1 MVPAGS
7 STISPP
13 AMPVSSAL
21 LDIQAPVLDRL
32 ERVPDELWRIVQ
44 ADVAIVQAA
53 NAHLR
58 GMRGKLFRPTLLLL
72 ASSVEG
78 TPEDRAVP
86 LAAVSELVH
95 LTSVVHDDSVD
106 HSVLRRGQPTLN
118 ALFSHQVA
126 VLMGDFLFSKAIAEL
141 VWLGDLEALRV
152 FTQASNEMTLGELRQ
167 LSSYDALSFS
177 EADYHTLNRAKT
189 ASLVGAACEMGA
201 LAGAPRFR
209 SEMRRFGERLGM
221 AFQVADDLL
230 DYIEAEA
237 VTGKPSGNDLKE
249 HKVTLP
255 LIAAL
260 RSMSK
265 AQRERVD
272 ALFADPLPGDA
283 AIAEVVGIVTE
294 CGGLDYARAQGERFA
309 AEAEEALATLP
320 ASDVRQSLAD
330 ALAYV
335 MERRS

>member
-1 MVPAGS
+1 VTAELRVQL
-7 STISPP
+7 
-13 AMPVSSAL
+13 PVATAL
-21 LDIQAPVLDRL
+21 LEIQVPVRERLD
-32 ERVPDELWRIVQ
+32 RVPDEMWRIVQ

-78 TPEDRAVP
+78 AAEERAVP
-86 LAAVSELVH
+86 LAAVAELVH

-106 HSVLRRGQPTLN
+106 HSVLRRGQPTIN

-141 VWLGDLEALRV
+141 VRLGDMESLRV

-167 LSSYDALSFS
+167 LAAFDALRFS
-177 EADYHTLNRAKT
+177 EEDYYALIRAKT

-209 SEMRRFGERLGM
+209 ANMRRFGERLGM

-230 DYIEAEA
+230 DYTAAES
-237 VTGKPSGNDLKE
+237 VTGKPSGNDLRE

-260 RSMSK
+260 PRMSR

-272 ALFADPLPGDA
+272 ALFGDPTPGDA
-283 AIAEVVGIVTE
+283 SIAEVVGIVAE
-294 CGGLDYARAQGERFA
+294 CGGLEFARRTGEEFA
-309 AEAEEALATLP
+309 SEAEAALADVP
-320 ASDVRQSLAD
+320 ASEVRQALED

-335 MERRS
+335 MDRRA

>member
-1 MVPAGS
+1 MTLDTRLHAPVAPA
-7 STISPP
+7 
-13 AMPVSSAL
+13 L
-21 LDIQAPVLDRL
+21 REIQAPIRERL
-32 ERVPDELWRIVQ
+32 ERVPEEIWRIVQ
-44 ADVAIVQAA
+44 ADVAIVEAA

-72 ASSVEG
+72 ASAVDG
-78 TPEDRAVP
+78 APEERAVP
-86 LAAVSELVH
+86 LAAVTELVH

-106 HSVLRRGQPTLN
+106 HSVLRRGQPTIN

-141 VWLGDLEALRV
+141 VRLGDLEPLRV
-152 FTQASNEMTLGELRQ
+152 FTHASNEMTLGELRQ
-167 LSSYDALSFS
+167 LASFDALSFT
-177 EADYHTLNRAKT
+177 EQDYYTLIRAKT

-209 SEMRRFGERLGM
+209 APMRRFGERLGM

-230 DYIEAEA
+230 DYTEQEA

-260 RSMSK
+260 PLMSV
-265 AQRERVD
+265 AQRRQID
-272 ALFADPLPGDA
+272 ALFADPTPSDA
-283 AIAEVVGIVTE
+283 SIAEVVGIVSD
-294 CGGLDYARAQGERFA
+294 CGGLEFARQRGEQFA
-309 AEAEEALATLP
+309 EEAEEAISGLP
-320 ASDVRQSLAD
+320 ASQVQQSLFD
-330 ALAYV
+330 ALGYV
-335 MERRS
+335 MDRRS

>member
-1 MVPAGS
+1 MTLDARLHL
-7 STISPP
+7 
-13 AMPVSSAL
+13 PVAAAL
-21 LDIQAPVLDRL
+21 REIQAPIRERLDR
-32 ERVPDELWRIVQ
+32 VPEEMWRIMQ
-44 ADVAIVQAA
+44 ADVAIVEAA

-72 ASSVEG
+72 ASAVEDA
-78 TPEDRAVP
+78 PEPRAVP
-86 LAAVSELVH
+86 LAAVAELVH

-106 HSVLRRGQPTLN
+106 HSVLRRGQPTIN

-141 VWLGDLEALRV
+141 VRLGDMEPLRV

-167 LSSYDALSFS
+167 LASFDALSFT
-177 EADYHTLNRAKT
+177 EADYHTLIRAKT

-209 SEMRRFGERLGM
+209 NEMRRFGERLGM

-230 DYIEAEA
+230 DYTEQEA

-255 LIAAL
+255 LITAL
-260 RSMSK
+260 PRMSR
-265 AQRERVD
+265 AQRERVER
-272 ALFADPLPGDA
+272 LFADPTPGDA

-294 CGGLDYARAQGERFA
+294 CGGIEHARLKGEQFAQ
-309 AEAEEALATLP
+309 EAEEALSGLP
-320 ASDVRQSLAD
+320 ASDVRQSLFD
-330 ALAYV
+330 ALGYV
-335 MERRS
+335 MDRRS

>member
-1 MVPAGS
+1 MSLDVRMQVPVA
-7 STISPP
+7 P
-13 AMPVSSAL
+13 AL
-21 LDIQAPVLDRL
+21 LEIQAPIRDRLDR
-32 ERVPDELWRIVQ
+32 VPEEIWRIVQ
-44 ADVAIVQAA
+44 ADLAIVEAA

-72 ASSVEG
+72 ASSIEG

-86 LAAVSELVH
+86 LAAVAELVH

-106 HSVLRRGQPTLN
+106 HSVLRRGQPTIN

-141 VWLGDLEALRV
+141 VRLGDMEPLRV

-167 LSSYDALSFS
+167 LASFDALSFG
-177 EADYHTLNRAKT
+177 EDDYWALIRAKT

-209 SEMRRFGERLGM
+209 ANMRRFGERLGM

-230 DYIEAEA
+230 DYTAQEA

-260 RSMSK
+260 PRMSA
-265 AQRERVD
+265 AQRARVD
-272 ALFADPLPGDA
+272 ALFADPVPGDA
-283 AIAEVVGIVTE
+283 AIAEVVGIVSE
-294 CGGLDYARAQGERFA
+294 AGGLDHARRKGEEFAQE
-309 AEAEEALATLP
+309 AEAALTGLP
-320 ASDVRQSLAD
+320 ESDVKQALLD
-330 ALAYV
+330 ALGYV
-335 MERRS
+335 MDRRF

>member
-1 MVPAGS
+1 MIPDSLLPTAGA
-7 STISPP
+7 I
-13 AMPVSSAL
+13 AGL
-21 LDIQAPVLDRL
+21 REIQAPIRERLD
-32 ERVPDELWRIVQ
+32 RVPDEMWRIVQ
-44 ADVAIVQAA
+44 ADVDIVQAA

-72 ASSVEG
+72 ASSIEG
-78 TPEDRAVP
+78 TPEARALP

-141 VWLGDLEALRV
+141 VRLGDLEALRI
-152 FTQASNEMTLGELRQ
+152 FTHASNEMTLGELRQ
-167 LSSYDALSFS
+167 LASFDALSFS
-177 EADYHTLNRAKT
+177 EADYQRLICAKT

-209 SEMRRFGERLGM
+209 AQMRRFGEGMGM

-230 DYIEAEA
+230 DYTAQEA
-237 VTGKPSGNDLKE
+237 VTGKPTGLDLRE

-260 RSMSK
+260 PVMSR
-265 AQRERVD
+265 AQRAQVD
-272 ALFADPLPGDA
+272 ALFADPIPSDE

-294 CGGLDYARAQGERFA
+294 CGGLEYARRQGELWA
-309 AEAEEALATLP
+309 AEAEEALGDIP
-320 ASDVRQSLAD
+320 PSEVRQSLGD
-330 ALAYV
+330 ALAFV
-335 MERRS
+335 LDRRA

>member
-1 MVPAGS
+1 MTLDAHIHVPVA
-7 STISPP
+7 
-13 AMPVSSAL
+13 AAL
-21 LDIQAPVLDRL
+21 LEIQAPIRERL
-32 ERVPDELWRIVQ
+32 ERVPGEIWRIVQ
-44 ADVAIVQAA
+44 ADLEIIEAA

-72 ASSVEG
+72 ASSIEG

-86 LAAVSELVH
+86 LAAVAELVH

-106 HSVLRRGQPTLN
+106 HSVLRRGQPTIN
-118 ALFSHQVA
+118 AVFSHQVA

-141 VWLGDLEALRV
+141 VRLGDMEPLRV
-152 FTQASNEMTLGELRQ
+152 FTQASNEMTVGELRQ
-167 LSSYDALSFS
+167 LASFDALSFS
-177 EADYHTLNRAKT
+177 EQDYRTLIRAKT

-209 SEMRRFGERLGM
+209 REMRTFGERLGM

-230 DYIEAEA
+230 DYTEQEA

-260 RSMSK
+260 PRLSR
-265 AQRERVD
+265 AERQRVD
-272 ALFADPLPGDA
+272 TLFADPTPSDA
-283 AIAEVVGIVTE
+283 LIAEVVGIVLE
-294 CGGLDYARAQGERFA
+294 SGGLEYARLEGERFA
-309 AEAEEALATLP
+309 SEAEEALAGLP
-320 ASDVRQSLAD
+320 GSDVKQSLAD
-330 ALAYV
+330 ALGYV
-335 MERRS
+335 MDRRA

>member
-1 MVPAGS
+1 MLDTRTPA
-7 STISPP
+7 P
-13 AMPVSSAL
+13 AL
-21 LDIQAPVLDRL
+21 LEIQAPVRDRLDR
-32 ERVPDELWRIVQ
+32 VPEEIWRIVQ
-44 ADVAIVQAA
+44 ADVAIVAAA

-72 ASSVEG
+72 ASAVEG
-78 TPEDRAVP
+78 APEERAVA
-86 LAAVSELVH
+86 LAAVAELVH

-126 VLMGDFLFSKAIAEL
+126 VLMGDFLFSKSIAEL
-141 VWLGDLEALRV
+141 VRLGDMEPLRV

-167 LSSYDALSFS
+167 LASYDALGFT
-177 EADYHTLNRAKT
+177 EADYYTLIRAKT

-209 SEMRRFGERLGM
+209 APMRRFGERLGM
-221 AFQVADDLL
+221 AFQIADDLL
-230 DYIEAEA
+230 DYTEVEE

-260 RSMSK
+260 PHMTA
-265 AQRERVD
+265 AQRAQVD
-272 ALFADPLPGDA
+272 ALFGDPTPSDA

-294 CGGLDYARAQGERFA
+294 SGGLDYARRKGEEFAQE
-309 AEAEEALATLP
+309 AEAALATLP
-320 ASDVRQSLAD
+320 ASDVRQSLVD
-330 ALAYV
+330 ALGYV
-335 MERRS
+335 MDRRS

>member
-1 MVPAGS
+1 VTLDARLHL
-7 STISPP
+7 
-13 AMPVSSAL
+13 PVAAAL
-21 LDIQAPVLDRL
+21 REIQAPIRERLDR
-32 ERVPDELWRIVQ
+32 VPEEMWRIMQ
-44 ADVAIVQAA
+44 ADVAIVEAA

-72 ASSVEG
+72 ASAVEDA
-78 TPEDRAVP
+78 PEPRAVP
-86 LAAVSELVH
+86 LAAVAELVH

-106 HSVLRRGQPTLN
+106 HSVLRRGQPTIN

-141 VWLGDLEALRV
+141 VRLGDMEPLRV

-167 LSSYDALSFS
+167 LASFDALSFT
-177 EADYHTLNRAKT
+177 EADYYTLIRAKT

-209 SEMRRFGERLGM
+209 NEMRRFGERLGM

-230 DYIEAEA
+230 DYTEQEA

-255 LIAAL
+255 LITAL
-260 RSMSK
+260 PRMSR
-265 AQRERVD
+265 AQRERVER
-272 ALFADPLPGDA
+272 LFADPTPGDA

-294 CGGLDYARAQGERFA
+294 CGGLEHARLKGEQFAQ
-309 AEAEEALATLP
+309 EAEEALSGLP
-320 ASDVRQSLAD
+320 ASDVRQSLFD
-330 ALAYV
+330 ALGYV
-335 MERRS
+335 MDRRS

>member
-1 MVPAGS
+1 VTLELRSQVPVA
-7 STISPP
+7 P
-13 AMPVSSAL
+13 AL
-21 LDIQAPVLDRL
+21 LEIQAPIRDRL
-32 ERVPDELWRIVQ
+32 ARVPEEIWRIVQ
-44 ADVAIVQAA
+44 ADVEIVEAA

-78 TPEDRAVP
+78 APEERAIP
-86 LAAVSELVH
+86 LAAVAELVH

-106 HSVLRRGQPTLN
+106 HSVLRRGQPTIN

-141 VWLGDLEALRV
+141 VRLGDMEPLRV

-167 LSSYDALSFS
+167 LASFDALSFS
-177 EADYHTLNRAKT
+177 EADYYALIRAKT

-209 SEMRRFGERLGM
+209 VPMRRFGERLGM

-230 DYIEAEA
+230 DYTEQEA
-237 VTGKPSGNDLKE
+237 VTGKPSGNDLRE

-260 RSMSK
+260 PQMSV
-265 AQRERVD
+265 AQRKQVD
-272 ALFADPLPGDA
+272 ALFADATPGDA

-294 CGGLDYARAQGERFA
+294 SGGLEFARRKGEEFAQE
-309 AEAEEALATLP
+309 AEAALSTLP
-320 ASDVRQSLAD
+320 ASEVRQSLFD
-330 ALAYV
+330 ALGYV
-335 MERRS
+335 MDRRF

>member
-1 MVPAGS
+1 MTLDTRLHAPVAPA
-7 STISPP
+7 
-13 AMPVSSAL
+13 L
-21 LDIQAPVLDRL
+21 REIQAPIRERL
-32 ERVPDELWRIVQ
+32 ERVPEEIWRIVQ
-44 ADVAIVQAA
+44 ADVAIVEAA

-72 ASSVEG
+72 ASAVDG
-78 TPEDRAVP
+78 APEERAVP
-86 LAAVSELVH
+86 LAAVTELVH

-106 HSVLRRGQPTLN
+106 HSVLRRGQPTIN

-141 VWLGDLEALRV
+141 VRLGDLEPLRV
-152 FTQASNEMTLGELRQ
+152 FTHASNEMTLGELRQ
-167 LSSYDALSFS
+167 LASFDALSFT
-177 EADYHTLNRAKT
+177 EQDYYTLIRAKT

-209 SEMRRFGERLGM
+209 APMRRFGERLGM

-230 DYIEAEA
+230 DYTEQEA

-260 RSMSK
+260 PLMSI
-265 AQRERVD
+265 AQRRQID
-272 ALFADPLPGDA
+272 ALFADPTPSDA
-283 AIAEVVGIVTE
+283 SIAEVVGIVSD
-294 CGGLDYARAQGERFA
+294 CGGLEFARQRGEQFA
-309 AEAEEALATLP
+309 EEAEEAISGLP
-320 ASDVRQSLAD
+320 ASQVQQSLFD
-330 ALAYV
+330 ALGYV
-335 MERRS
+335 MDRRS

>member
-1 MVPAGS
+1 
-7 STISPP
+7 
-13 AMPVSSAL
+13 VS
-21 LDIQAPVLDRL
+21 LDIQMQSPVAPALLEIQAPIRERL
-32 ERVPDELWRIVQ
+32 ELVPAEMWRIVQ

-72 ASSVEG
+72 ASAVDGQAE
-78 TPEDRAVP
+78 ERALP
-86 LAAVSELVH
+86 LAAVAELVH

-141 VWLGDLEALRV
+141 VRLGDLEPLRV

-167 LSSYDALSFS
+167 LASFDALTFT
-177 EADYHTLNRAKT
+177 ETDYYTLIRAKT

-201 LAGAPRFR
+201 LAGAARWRAP
-209 SEMRRFGERLGM
+209 MRRFGERLGM

-230 DYIEAEA
+230 DYTEVEA

-260 RSMSK
+260 PLMS
-265 AQRERVD
+265 ASQRRQVD
-272 ALFADPLPGDA
+272 RLFADPTPGDV

-294 CGGLDYARAQGERFA
+294 CGGLDYARRKGEEFAQE
-309 AEAEEALATLP
+309 AEAALETVP
-320 ASDVRQSLAD
+320 ASDVRQSLVD
-330 ALAYV
+330 ALGYV
-335 MERRS
+335 MDRRS